1 MISRARL
8 LALRP
13 PRPPTEELEP
23 VPLGVT
29 SNEGY
34 LKSVT
39 AGTVGTNG
47 VSTGATL
54 TADTIVTGF
63 SMLVTPTVMDSGRIL
78 LESAL
83 SVSALRELKDFS
95 SGEGNLKNS
104 IQLPAV
110 DDFSTLQR
118 LSVKAG
124 ETLVMTGFEREILL
138 RDERD
143 VIRGVLPASQRVK
156 SSRQSTVI
164 LITPRLSAP

>member
-1 MISRARL
+1 
-8 LALRP
+8 
-13 PRPPTEELEP
+13 
-23 VPLGVT
+23 
-29 SNEGY
+29 
-34 LKSVT
+34 
-39 AGTVGTNG
+39 

-54 TADTIVTGF
+54 TADTIITGF
-63 SMLVTPTVMDSGRIL
+63 SMLVTPTVLDSGRIL

-83 SVSALRELKDFS
+83 SISALRELKDFS

-104 IQLPAV
+104 IQLPAI

-124 ETLVMTGFEREILL
+124 ETLVMTGFEREIML

-156 SSRQSTVI
+156 GSRQSTVI

>member
-1 MISRARL
+1 
-8 LALRP
+8 
-13 PRPPTEELEP
+13 
-23 VPLGVT
+23 
-29 SNEGY
+29 
-34 LKSVT
+34 
-39 AGTVGTNG
+39 
-47 VSTGATL
+47 
-54 TADTIVTGF
+54 
-63 SMLVTPTVMDSGRIL
+63 L

-104 IQLPAV
+104 IQLPAI

-143 VIRGVLPASQRVK
+143 VVRGVLPASQRVK